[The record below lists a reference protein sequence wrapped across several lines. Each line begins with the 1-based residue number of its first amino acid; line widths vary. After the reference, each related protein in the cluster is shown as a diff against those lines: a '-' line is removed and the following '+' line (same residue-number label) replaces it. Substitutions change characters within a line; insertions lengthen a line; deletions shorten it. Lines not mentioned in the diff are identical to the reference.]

1 MSQLIKFMTS
11 KNSVPLYLI
20 LFIGVSFFAFKN
32 LNFNAAEK
40 KSHTVMVDGMEL
52 PESATTTLDIVPDK
66 YEKIIRNVMLVLEE
80 LHYNPKN
87 VNDDFSKLIFKN
99 YLEELD
105 YGKDIFLA
113 SDVELLKKQ
122 FETNIDEELKSKIK
136 ADFFGTAGDLYNK
149 RLLEIEPYL
158 KEFLSK
164 PFDFTSN
171 ENIIVDTKK
180 INFPKDS
187 LERKDYWR
195 KKLKL
200 MVLER
205 YNDLL
210 NQNEKE
216 ATISTNKTNTKKVNV
231 AAIKVDTKPTS
242 TSNKSNET
250 LEKEAREKVLKTI
263 TRSYEGMKKKANKD
277 EYFKLFMN
285 TVTQAFDPHTDY
297 FAPVEQRSFNEDMSA
312 SYFGIGAQLKEEE
325 GFIKIGPLTP
335 GSPAQKNGELTVG
348 DILVA
353 VAQGDNEAVDI
364 SGFTTPDCVK
374 IIRGKENTEVRVT
387 VKKADGSIKIVKL
400 VRKKLNLEGTLARS
414 SVVMQGNQKIGII
427 NLPEFYA
434 NFETPDGARCARDV
448 AVEIEKLKAENVT
461 GIIMDL
467 RNNGGGSLYDVVQMV
482 GFFIEDGPIV
492 QVKDKDGK
500 VSTQKDK
507 DKSVLWN
514 GPLAVMVNEFS
525 ASASEIF
532 AAAIQDYHRGIILG
546 STTTYGKGTVQRQIP
561 LNFENNKLL
570 NTDEYGSIKV
580 TLQKFYRVNGGSTQL
595 KGVIP
600 DIILPDVYEYLK
612 FREKESVSAMPWDE
626 IPKANINASS
636 NFGFNDVIKNSN
648 KRVEANPVFNA
659 IKTNTVLLDKTND
672 KEYSLNLLTYREE
685 QKKLKDINKNMDDQ
699 LKVRDSLQVSYLK
712 ADEEKFLKVAAD
724 KLENNKRFLQFESK
738 DIYINEA
745 VKVVL
750 DMINTKTIA
759 LKN

>member
-1 MSQLIKFMTS
+1 MTS

-32 LNFNAAEK
+32 LSFNIPER

-80 LHYNPKN
+80 LHYNPKK
-87 VNDDFSKLIFKN
+87 VNDDFSKLIFKDF
-99 YLEELD
+99 LEDLD

-113 SDVELLKKQ
+113 SDVEKLRSK
-122 FETNIDEELKSKIK
+122 FENKIDEELQSKIK
-136 ADFFGTAGDLYNK
+136 AEFFGAAGEMYQQ
-149 RLLEIEPYL
+149 RLAEIEPYI
-158 KEFLSK
+158 KELLSK
-164 PFDFTSN
+164 PFDFTIN
-171 ENIIVDTKK
+171 ESIVVDTKK
-180 INFPKDS
+180 TMFPKDEA
-187 LERKDYWR
+187 ERKDFWR

-210 NQNEKE
+210 NQNEKVTN
-216 ATISTNKTNTKKVNV
+216 ASTTKTNPKKVNV
-231 AAIKVDTKPTS
+231 AAIKVDNKITT
-242 TSNKSNET
+242 TTNKSTEA
-250 LEKEAREKVLKTI
+250 LEKEAREKVLKII
-263 TRSYEGMKKKANKD
+263 TRSYDGMKKKANKD

-325 GFIKIGPLTP
+325 GNIKIGPLTP
-335 GSPAQKNGELTVG
+335 GSPAQKNGELTIG
-348 DILVA
+348 DILIA

-374 IIRGKENTEVRVT
+374 IIRGKENTEVRLT
-387 VKKADGSIKIVKL
+387 VKKADGTIKIVKL

-414 SVVMQGNQKIGII
+414 SVVIQNNQKIGII

-434 NFETPDGARCARDV
+434 NFESPDGARCAKDV

-500 VSTQKDK
+500 ISTQKDK

-532 AAAIQDYHRGIILG
+532 AAAIQDYNRGIVIG

-595 KGVIP
+595 KGVVP
-600 DIILPDVYEYLK
+600 DIVLPDVYEYLK
-612 FREKESVSAMPWDE
+612 FREKESVSAMQWDE
-626 IPKANINASS
+626 IPKASFNATTS
-636 NFGFNDVIKNSN
+636 FGFTDIIKNSY
-648 KRVEANPVFNA
+648 KRIEANPVFNA
-659 IKTNTVLLDKTND
+659 IKLNTALLDKTND
-672 KEYSLNLLTYREE
+672 KEYSLNLNVYRDE
-685 QKKLKDINKNMDDQ
+685 QKKVKEINNNMDDQ

-712 ADEEKFLKVAAD
+712 ADEDKFLNVAAD

-745 VKVVL
+745 VKIVL

-759 LKN
+759 LKK